1 MITIVNEQVTRYD
14 RKGIKLGLVYE
25 NYYYLNLKNILKQ
38 QTDYVKSVCYLGQQ

>member
-14 RKGIKLGLVYE
+14 SKCIKLGLYVYE
-25 NYYYLNLKNILKQ
+25 NYYYLLKNILKQ